1 MKHHQSRVKHFTSR
15 TGRVL
20 PLHSESDGS
29 AELAADPHSKARR
42 AAAMISISAMKRG
55 VRFLSEESGTMTQPT
70 PFTTAPRFDGET
82 IDIERDDD
90 RLRCQLRAVQTLMAD
105 GCWRTLLDIAGQ
117 CGYPESSTPGISAR
131 LRDLRKSK
139 FGSHTVERRYLHGGL
154 WQYRVNSHGA

>member
-1 MKHHQSRVKHFTSR
+1 
-15 TGRVL
+15 
-20 PLHSESDGS
+20 
-29 AELAADPHSKARR
+29 
-42 AAAMISISAMKRG
+42 
-55 VRFLSEESGTMTQPT
+55 MTQPT
-70 PFTTAPRFDGET
+70 LFTTAPRFDGET

-90 RLRCQLRAVQTLMAD
+90 RLRCQLRAVQTLMTD